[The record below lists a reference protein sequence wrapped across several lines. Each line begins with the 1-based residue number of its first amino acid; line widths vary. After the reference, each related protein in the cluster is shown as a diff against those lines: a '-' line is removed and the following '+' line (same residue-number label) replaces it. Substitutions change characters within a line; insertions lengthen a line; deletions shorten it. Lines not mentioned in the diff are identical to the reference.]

1 MASITN
7 AFLNITYD
15 KFKIDR
21 RIQTEINIALSNAN
35 RWAHRGANH
44 LHLHDAGK
52 CNETHHRTMAEDCF
66 DNARYQCLM
75 AYTMVKTVFL
85 QTSDDIHVPVSAWYE
100 LLDFIQ
106 DMLIECMDM
115 ANRSILGETMSK
127 EEFMK
132 DWSYDPNYN

>member
-21 RIQTEINIALSNAN
+21 RIQTEINNALSDAN

-44 LHLHDAGK
+44 LHDAGK
-52 CNETHHRTMAEDCF
+52 YNETHGRQMAEDCF

-75 AYTMVKTVFL
+75 AYTMVNTVFL